1 MIRSVLYGVRNA
13 NVDETAAALSAQLGC
28 EFRERDSD
36 YLGVYQKAQIGSTHI
51 RVVAQPDPEGEAL
64 EDGFEDYN
72 TLIYV
77 EVEDDF
83 PPLDGVPVAADAVNR
98 LREDE

>member
-13 NVDETAAALSAQLGC
+13 NVEQTAAALSNRLGC
-28 EFRERDSD
+28 EFRVRDSH
-36 YLGVYQKAQIGSTHI
+36 YLGIYRKAQIGSTQI

-64 EDGFEDYN
+64 EDGFEDYH

-77 EVEDDF
+77 EVDGDF
-83 PPLDGVPVAADAVNR
+83 PALDGVPVAAEAVNR